1 MRDLSNWLIESAR
14 LLNFLALKVCP
25 EVIDADL
32 YLLVAGSAHIVR
44 FTTFDSFSAM
54 PPLAKADL

>member
-14 LLNFLALKVCP
+14 LFNFFALKVCP
-25 EVIDADL
+25 EVIDGGL